1 MLELEHARQLLV
13 DFKMPEAACQLDACL
28 ERAARQDASFISF
41 LDQILTLQKKAQEDK
56 NVKRRM
62 KLSHLPERKT
72 LEEFDFDFQPSINR
86 KQIQELSSMAFV
98 ERAENL
104 ILWDRQ
110 ALERHTWL
118 RLLL

>member
-1 MLELEHARQLLV
+1 
-13 DFKMPEAACQLDACL
+13 
-28 ERAARQDASFISF
+28 
-41 LDQILTLQKKAQEDK
+41 
-56 NVKRRM
+56 M

-104 ILWDRQ
+104 ILLGPPGVGKTHLATAFAVD
-110 ALERHTWL
+110 ALQHGMTAYFTTLSHLMDDLENGKQRECWRGGTNFM
-118 RLLL
+118 RTQIF